1 VKAKLSTQAVLDDL
15 RRQMQ
20 AMREASTL
28 VIQPPSVPGIGTG
41 GGFKMYVEDRA
52 GRGPRAL
59 EQAVGGLVARANRTP
74 GLARCSPSST
84 LRRPRSTPTSTAPR
98 RRCSECPSRDF
109 LTLSRQRRPA
119 APMGLARSAAHPRRK
134 SVGDLNPETVAGCFA
149 ANNWLTDAAPWAY
162 RADLHYIAPCPR
174 FSTSSATLRSSR

>member
-1 VKAKLSTQAVLDDL
+1 MGLQAKPGPSLIFESTHHDPTFGPAGGTLAA
-15 RRQMQ
+15 RF
-20 AMREASTL
+20 RET
-28 VIQPPSVPGIGTG
+28 T
-41 GGFKMYVEDRA
+41 
-52 GRGPRAL
+52 GRGLQDVR
-59 EQAVGGLVARANRTP
+59 
-74 GLARCSPSST
+74 
-84 LRRPRSTPTSTAPR
+84 RRPRRAGATRARAGGWRLGRQGQPDARSRQVFTLFNTSTPEVYADIDRTKA
-98 RRCSECPSRDF
+98 EMLGVPSRDF